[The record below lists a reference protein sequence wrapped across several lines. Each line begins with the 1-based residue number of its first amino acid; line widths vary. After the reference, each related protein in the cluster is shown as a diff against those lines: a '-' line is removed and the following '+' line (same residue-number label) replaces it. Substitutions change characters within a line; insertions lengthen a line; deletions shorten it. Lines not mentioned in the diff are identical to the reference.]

1 MIVESPAK
9 AKKIN
14 AYLKGV
20 DSNSYV
26 VKSSV
31 GHVRDLPVPSKL
43 PAKVKE
49 ADGGAFKKFS
59 VNLNNDFEPY
69 YALMYGKSKVVS
81 ELKAELKN
89 ADELLLATDEDR
101 EGEAIAW
108 HLLEVLKPKVPVKR
122 MVFHEITKDAIKEAL
137 RLTREIDSDL
147 VDAQETRRILDRLYG
162 FQISPYLWRKFGTGL
177 SAGRVQS
184 VTTRLVVDREKERIA
199 FKRASFWDITGL
211 FTHESDAELEFDA
224 KLTHLKGQQVAVAKD
239 YNDSGELRPA
249 VQKKGIVTLDEATAK
264 AASQAL
270 ESATFEILEV
280 KQKPY
285 TARPKPPFT
294 TSTMQQDAIN
304 KLHMSSDSSMRV
316 AQSLYENGYITY
328 MRTDS
333 PNLSAEAI
341 SAARSSAVALYG
353 NDSIPESP
361 RFYAAKSNSAQEAHE
376 AIRPAGSSWVSP
388 AELGTKLSSGELAL
402 YDLIYK
408 RALASQMV
416 DAKGLTTTL
425 SIGADAGKAA
435 LFSVGGTVIKE
446 RGFLNAYDDSGSKD
460 GGKRLPNVAVGDSL
474 NVKDISTEGHE
485 TKPPARYTEAS
496 LVRKMEEVGIGRPS
510 TYAATIRTIQDRGY
524 VKKRGQALVPTW
536 LAFAVNDVLERSL
549 TQYVDYQFTAQ
560 MEEDLDEISAGKIK
574 RNAWLKD
581 FWFGS
586 GDKKG
591 LSNDTDVLKELIE
604 GKKSDDIF
612 PIGESGRYQVHVTA
626 YGAFFEDKESTPD
639 ADGRLARG
647 YIDEEMA
654 PDEINDAVVA
664 DAISRGVG
672 IQNTGRKLGVNPAT
686 GFEVVATNG
695 RYGPYFT
702 EILPEGTPTKGKGA
716 IKAKTASL
724 LKDMSLDQVTLEDA
738 LKVLQLPRELG
749 LNPPDGQKIVVNNG
763 RFGPYLM
770 KKDLE
775 TKKYDYRSIKKTE
788 TEDAEERMFTITL
801 DEAIDVYSKPKV
813 IRRRKK

>member
-1 MIVESPAK
+1 MDTK
-9 AKKIN
+9 A
-14 AYLKGV
+14 Y
-20 DSNSYV
+20 D

-43 PAKVKE
+43 PLKVK
-49 ADGGAFKKFS
+49 AQDGGAFKKFS
-59 VNLNNDFEPY
+59 VNVQNGFEPY

-81 ELKAELKN
+81 ELKAALKD

-122 MVFHEITKDAIKEAL
+122 MVFHEITKEAIQEAL
-137 RLTREIDSDL
+137 NKTREIDSDL

-199 FKRASFWDITGL
+199 FTKASYWDIVGI
-211 FTHESDAELEFDA
+211 FNHDSDTDLNFDA
-224 KLTHLKGQQVAVAKD
+224 KMTHFESNQIAVAKD
-239 YNDSGELRPA
+239 FNDEGILKPSA
-249 VQKKGIVTLDEATAK
+249 QKKGVTTLSEDEAKEAAGRLKK
-264 AASQAL
+264 ASF
-270 ESATFEILEV
+270 TVGDI
-280 KQKPY
+280 KTKPY

-304 KLHMSSDSSMRV
+304 KLHMSSDSAMRT

-333 PNLSAEAI
+333 PNLSSEAI
-341 SAARSSAVALYG
+341 QAARSSATKLYG
-353 NDSIPESP
+353 SSSIPESP

-376 AIRPAGSSWVSP
+376 AIRPAGSKWISP
-388 AELGTKLSSGELAL
+388 AELGTKLGSSELAL

-425 SIGADAGKAA
+425 TIEADSGNLA
-435 LFSVGGTVIKE
+435 LFSVGGTVIQE

-460 GGKRLPNVAVGDSL
+460 GAKRLPELKVGDEL
-474 NVKDISTEGHE
+474 NVEDIIADGHE

-560 MEEDLDEISAGKIK
+560 MEEDLDEIAAGKIK

-581 FWFGS
+581 FWFGNS
-586 GDKKG
+586 NKKG
-591 LSNDTDVLKELIE
+591 LEKDTEILKELIE
-604 GKKSDDIF
+604 SKKSDDIF
-612 PIGESGRYQVHVTA
+612 PIGESGRYQVHITA
-626 YGAFFEDKESTPD
+626 YGAFFEDLESTPD
-639 ADGRLARG
+639 QDGRLARG

-654 PDEINDAVVA
+654 PDEITDEIVA
-664 DAISRGVG
+664 ESISKGVG

-716 IKAKTASL
+716 VKAKTASL
-724 LKDMSLDQVTLEDA
+724 LKDMSLDTVTLDDA
-738 LKVLQLPRELG
+738 LKVLQLPIQLG
-749 LNPPDGQKIVVNNG
+749 VNPPDGEKIVVNNG

-770 KKDLE
+770 KKDQD

-788 TEDAEERMFTITL
+788 TEDAEARMFTITL
-801 DEAIDVYSKPKV
+801 DEAIDIYSKPKV
-813 IRRRKK
+813 MRRRKK